1 MTTTY
6 VIAVFIGG
14 GGALVALALLIG
26 REVAALGP
34 IPKLGMRTALWL
46 GVAQFVLGTIWLI
59 SRVT

>member
-1 MTTTY
+1 
-6 VIAVFIGG
+6 
-14 GGALVALALLIG
+14 VALALLIG

>member
-6 VIAVFIGG
+6 VITVFIGG
-14 GGALVALALLIG
+14 GGALVALALLIR
-26 REVAALGP
+26 REVVALGP
-34 IPKLGMRTALWL
+34 IPKLGVRTMLWL